1 MYDKG
6 SFGWLLFFWIRII
19 YFDWWIIIFHI
30 LSLLKIEVISYSIFK
45 IEFWYW
51 NLFKYKLI
59 HNIVIIII
67 LLIIYIIILRCIKY
81 NYCTITIHFEF
92 LTLFRYILTF
102 LKWLLYSL
110 HSKEYKIKYFIYLS
124 INYWLKF
131 ILLKWLL
138 QKYKCI

>member
-19 YFDWWIIIFHI
+19 YFDRWIIIFHI
-30 LSLLKIEVISYSIFK
+30 LSLLKVEVTSYSIFK
-45 IEFWYW
+45 IEFSYW